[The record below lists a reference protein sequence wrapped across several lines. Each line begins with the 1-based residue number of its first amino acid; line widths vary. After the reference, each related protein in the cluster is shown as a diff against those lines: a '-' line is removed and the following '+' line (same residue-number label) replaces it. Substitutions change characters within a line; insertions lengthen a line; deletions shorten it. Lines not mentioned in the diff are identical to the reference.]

1 MMASSIDQVHAAND
15 IAATLAVASSS
26 AAVGGELMVAS
37 GTVIAL
43 RAAMG
48 VRALADPA
56 TVDHGEL
63 ALMLPEKTE
72 AMSAASMI
80 LFQQAGE
87 AAHRATLFAL
97 SELSAAAEATT
108 KVAACGDASALAAL
122 QGNLALAAFGRVM
135 AQSIALATLAM
146 GAQQAAILPF
156 HRAAT
161 ANAKRLTAT
170 P

>member
-1 MMASSIDQVHAAND
+1 MASSIDHIYAAND
-15 IAATLAVASSS
+15 MGATLAAASSS
-26 AAVGGELMVAS
+26 AAAGGELMLAS

-48 VRALADPA
+48 VRGLADPA
-56 TVDHGEL
+56 NADHAEL
-63 ALMLPEKTE
+63 ALLLPEKSE

-87 AAHRATLFAL
+87 AAHRTTLFAL
-97 SELSAAAEATT
+97 EEFSAAADATT
-108 KVAACGDASALAAL
+108 EIAACADPSAWAAL

-135 AQSIALATLAM
+135 AQSIAMGTLAIA
-146 GAQQAAILPF
+146 AQQAAMAPF

-161 ANAKRLTAT
+161 ANAKRLTAAF
-170 P
+170 

>member
-1 MMASSIDQVHAAND
+1 MMMESSVERLAAAND
-15 IAATLAVASSS
+15 PGATLA
-26 AAVGGELMVAS
+26 AAGSELMVAS

-48 VRALADPA
+48 VRGLADPA
-56 TVDHGEL
+56 NADHGEL
-63 ALMLPEKTE
+63 ARLLPEKSE
-72 AMSAASMI
+72 AISAASMI
-80 LFQQAGE
+80 LLQQAGE
-87 AAHRATLFAL
+87 AAHRAMLFAL
-97 SELSAAAEATT
+97 DELSAAADAT
-108 KVAACGDASALAAL
+108 KKIAACGDPSALAAL
-122 QGNLALAAFGRVM
+122 QGNLALATFGRVM

>member
-1 MMASSIDQVHAAND
+1 MTSSIDHVFAAND
-15 IAATLAVASSS
+15 IGATLAAAS
-26 AAVGGELMVAS
+26 GELMVAS

-80 LFQQAGE
+80 LLQQAGE

-108 KVAACGDASALAAL
+108 KVAACGDPSARAAL

-135 AQSIALATLAM
+135 AQSIAMGTLAM
-146 GAQQAAILPF
+146 MAQQAAMAPF

-161 ANAKRLTAT
+161 ANAKRLTTAV
-170 P
+170 

>member
-1 MMASSIDQVHAAND
+1 MMMESSVERLAAAND
-15 IAATLAVASSS
+15 PGVALAAAGS
-26 AAVGGELMVAS
+26 ELMVAS

-48 VRALADPA
+48 VRGLADPA
-56 TVDHGEL
+56 NADHGEL
-63 ALMLPEKTE
+63 ARLLPEKSE
-72 AMSAASMI
+72 AISAASVI
-80 LFQQAGE
+80 LLQQAGE
-87 AAHRATLFAL
+87 AAHRAMLFAL
-97 SELSAAAEATT
+97 DELSAAADATT
-108 KVAACGDASALAAL
+108 RIAACGDPSALAAL
-122 QGNLALAAFGRVM
+122 QGNLALATFGRVM